1 MALLG
6 SIIGGVA
13 SIAGAAIGAKANADA
28 ANAANMATYDAMRI
42 STDAINK
49 YISALYEGLS
59 IQQAAIQSGY
69 TSSVASFEEGSKG
82 AEEVLGGLRDEAK
95 PGLTFFKNLIA
106 NPMSLTPEQMYERDE
121 ARRINAQNI
130 RSSGFAGSGR
140 TASSLLRKVDTDLTM
155 KMLEANRDRAF
166 QAAGA
171 LADSYDTSVR
181 GIAGLKSATGAFKAD
196 AADRAAGRVTDMYR
210 GYYSDLGG
218 AYKDVGN
225 VQASGTQQIGATS
238 ANAMT
243 ANGALAGKAIGEIG
257 SVIASANKPTSYSNA
272 ALSAKYPEGAGPW

>member
-69 TSSVASFEEGSKG
+69 SSSVASFEEGSKA
-82 AEEVLGGLRDEAK
+82 AEDVLGGLRDEAK
-95 PGLTFFKNLIA
+95 PGLTFFKTLIA
-106 NPMSLTPEQMYERDE
+106 NPQSLTPEQIYQRDE

-140 TASSLLRKVDTDLTM
+140 TAASLLRKVDLDFTNRM
-155 KMLEANRDRAF
+155 MEENRDRAF

-181 GIAGLKSATGAFKAD
+181 GIAGLKSATGTFKAD

-225 VQASGTQQIGATS
+225 AQASGTQQIGQTT
-238 ANAMT
+238 ANAT
-243 ANGALAGKAIGEIG
+243 AANGQLVGSAIGDIA
-257 SVIASANKPTSYSNA
+257 STIASANRKSSYS
-272 ALSAKYPEGAGPW
+272 YPEGKGVW